1 MAISLNPE
9 KANANLKKIEHFEAN
24 SKAKI
29 RELASVIGSLISL
42 FPAVPPGKL
51 HYEHLEKIK
60 SNALRLKRGNFKVRP
75 SKLDALSHEELNW
88 WKKGDPKCL

>member
-29 RELASVIGSLISL
+29 REL
-42 FPAVPPGKL
+42 
-51 HYEHLEKIK
+51 
-60 SNALRLKRGNFKVRP
+60 ALRLKRGNFKVRP